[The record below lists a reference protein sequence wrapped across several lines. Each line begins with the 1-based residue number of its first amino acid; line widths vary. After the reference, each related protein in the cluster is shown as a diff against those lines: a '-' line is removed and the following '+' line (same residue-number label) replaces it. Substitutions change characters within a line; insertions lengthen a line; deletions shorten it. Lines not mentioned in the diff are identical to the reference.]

1 MARALGSLRTPM
13 LTSARLSAPRVIGS
27 LFGLLIFCAV
37 MVAERPSKL
46 GDSASDPSDVAG
58 FVFAGDEV
66 APSLPQGPV
75 FVPTACLA
83 RAYLEPLCPTG
94 RLVAPELF
102 RPPTSLAA

>member
-1 MARALGSLRTPM
+1 M
-13 LTSARLSAPRVIGS
+13 LTSARVFAPRVIGS
-27 LFGLLIFCAV
+27 LFGLLFFCAV

-46 GDSASDPSDVAG
+46 GDAGSDPGEVSG

-66 APSLPQGPV
+66 APPLAQAPV